1 MTAEHLNTEGALA
14 EVTRIAERANAA
26 ACFGTAVV
34 SGDRTVIPVA
44 DIMYGFGVGFGGSE
58 PHEMSPGGHGGGGG
72 GGARTRAIAVIE
84 VAPNGVRII
93 PIEDQTSI
101 RMAAIAFASAATAI
115 LARTLL
121 KLIRG

>member
-1 MTAEHLNTEGALA
+1 MDHEDTLA
-14 EVTRIAERANAA
+14 QVMRIPDRANAA
-26 ACFGTAVV
+26 ACFGTPVT

-44 DIMYGFGVGFGGSE
+44 DIAYGFGAGWGGSQGNE
-58 PHEMSPGGHGGGGG
+58 TAPGGSGGGGG

-84 VAPNGVRII
+84 VAPNGVRIL

-101 RMAAIAFASAATAI
+101 RIAAITFASAATAI

>member
-1 MTAEHLNTEGALA
+1 VATEDTLA
-14 EVTRIAERANAA
+14 EVTRIPDRATAA
-26 ACFGTAVV
+26 ACFGAPVT

-44 DIMYGFGVGFGGSE
+44 DIQYGFGVGWGGSNQV
-58 PHEMSPGGHGGGGG
+58 PGTPGGHGGGAG

-84 VAPNGVRII
+84 VAPGGVRIL

-101 RMAAIAFASAATAI
+101 RIAAITFASAATAI
-115 LARTLL
+115 LARTML